1 MTKKITELDSML
13 NELSEELD
21 KNGSAVIING
31 TTNTIERLNVNIR
44 FRATSITERKYDEKE
59 FHLEFDRVL
68 AKLPTIAKQLAKDKY
83 TRQAI
88 CINWKQSKLPACNVV
103 CQFIY
108 RDGKLHLFNYLRSSN
123 IDMLKNDIISLK
135 AILQKLSK
143 ITKMK
148 PGDICIYITSLHK
161 YV

>member
-1 MTKKITELDSML
+1 MSKKITELDSML

-31 TTNTIERLNVNIR
+31 TTNTIERLNVNIS
-44 FRATSITERKYDEKE
+44 FRSTSITERKYDEKE

-68 AKLPTIAKQLAKDKY
+68 AKLPMIAKQLAKDKY

-123 IDMLKNDIISLK
+123 IAMLKNDIISLK

-143 ITKMK
+143 MTKMK